1 MKLGYLLS
9 RYPLISET
17 FILREMVELRRL
29 GFELVV
35 APLLQMRTRVR
46 HSAAVTVDPYVAWHP
61 WGSFALATA
70 HAKVAGTTPGRYLR
84 SLTEAI
90 GGSRGD
96 LNLLAG
102 ALAFWPKAVAIA
114 ERFQRE
120 GVDHIHAHYGTHP
133 ALVALIVHRLTGIP
147 FSFTVHAHDLYVHP
161 RMLDRKTAAAAFVV
175 TISEYNQKR
184 LRKLCPAELHERIRV
199 VRCGIRPEEYERSG
213 CGQRNGPLRLL
224 TVASLQPYKGH
235 RYLIDACALLRG
247 DIEFQCRLIGGGELE
262 ADLRQRIHA
271 FGLERQIHLLGPQPE
286 ERVRKELAEADVFV
300 LPSIQEP
307 SGKMEGIPVALME
320 AMATGLPVVASR
332 LSGIPELVE
341 DGRSG
346 LLTHPA
352 DAAAL
357 AAAIRC
363 MESSQLRSRMG
374 EFGRIAVRRNY
385 TLQHNVARLAE
396 FFLLGQVPTAA
407 AGNSEI
413 SKGGMPA

>member
-17 FILREMVELRRL
+17 FILREMVELRHL
-29 GFELVV
+29 GFDLVV
-35 APLLQMRTRVR
+35 APLLQVRTPVR
-46 HSAAVTVDPYVAWHP
+46 HPAAATIDPYVAWHP
-61 WGSFALATA
+61 WGSSALATA
-70 HAKVAGTTPGRYLR
+70 HAKAAGTAPGHYLR
-84 SLTEAI
+84 SLAESI

-102 ALAFWPKAVAIA
+102 ALAYWPKAVAMA
-114 ERFQRE
+114 ERFHRE

-175 TISEYNQKR
+175 TISKYNQRR
-184 LRKLCPAELHERIRV
+184 LRELCPAELHERIHV
-199 VRCGIRPEEYERSG
+199 IRCGIRPEEYERIAP
-213 CGQRNGPLRLL
+213 GQRTGPLRLL

-235 RYLIDACALLRG
+235 RYLVDACALLRG
-247 DIEFQCRLIGGGELE
+247 NVEFECRLIGGGELE
-262 ADLRQRIHA
+262 ADLRRRIRA
-271 FGLERQIHLLGPQPE
+271 LGLERQIHLLGPQPE
-286 ERVRKELAEADVFV
+286 ERVRQELAEADVFV
-300 LPSIQEP
+300 LPSIQES

-320 AMATGLPVVASR
+320 AMAAGLPVVASR

-346 LLTHPA
+346 LLTPPA

-363 MESSQLRSRMG
+363 LDSSRLRSRMG
-374 EFGRIAVRRNY
+374 EYGRMAVQRDYNLPR
-385 TLQHNVARLAE
+385 NVARLAE
-396 FFLLGQVPTAA
+396 LFTLGRGQVENGPIA
-407 AGNSEI
+407 
-413 SKGGMPA
+413 KGRMSA